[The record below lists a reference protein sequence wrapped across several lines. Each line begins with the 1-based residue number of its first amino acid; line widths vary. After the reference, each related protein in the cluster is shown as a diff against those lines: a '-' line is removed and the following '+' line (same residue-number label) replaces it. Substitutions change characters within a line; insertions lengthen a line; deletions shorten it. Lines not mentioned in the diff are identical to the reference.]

1 MSSPDLPR
9 APDETRRS
17 SQPAGPTNWLVMVLL
32 ILVIGLLIKNSG
44 MLDRVGPLHDPDAKP
59 RNVTARGNLAEDE
72 QSTIAL
78 YKEASSSVV
87 HITTRAVEQRMDP
100 WGLNVM
106 EIPKEGTGSGFLW
119 SDDGYIVTNFHV
131 VMGAQEA
138 QVTMADREIFPA
150 RFVGA
155 DPDKDLAI
163 LKIEVPNGKYKA
175 LPIGSSHD
183 LQVGQ
188 KVFAI
193 GNPFGFDQTLTT
205 GVISG
210 LGREIQSVT
219 KQTISDVIQT
229 DAAIN
234 PGNSGGPLLD
244 SAGRLIGVNT
254 AIYSTSGHYAGI
266 GFAVPVDTVNFIV
279 PDLLKS
285 GLVEKA
291 GLGIYPV
298 PDELTAELDLEGV
311 LIREVKKGGAA
322 DAAGLRPTQ
331 IVNRQLVLGDL
342 IVSIDDKPI
351 TKNDDLFA
359 ALEGRKPGETVQV
372 TVIRGDQEVTVP
384 VELQVLPTMIPRR

>member
-1 MSSPDLPR
+1 MSSPDPPVSHAENR
-9 APDETRRS
+9 RPAPP
-17 SQPAGPTNWLVMVLL
+17 PAHNNWLVMVLL

-44 MLDRVGPLHDPDAKP
+44 MFNRLGALHDPGAKP
-59 RNVTARGNLAEDE
+59 REITARGDLAGDE
-72 QSTIAL
+72 KSTIAL

-87 HITTRAVEQRMDP
+87 HITTRAVERRFDP
-100 WGLNVM
+100 WSRNIM
-106 EIPKEGTGSGFLW
+106 QIPKEGTGSGFLW

-138 QVTMADREIFPA
+138 QVTMADREIYPA
-150 RFVGA
+150 RYVGA
-155 DPDKDLAI
+155 DPDKDLAV
-163 LKIEVPNGKYKA
+163 LKIEIPQGKYRA
-175 LPIGSSHD
+175 LPVGSSHD

-254 AIYSTSGHYAGI
+254 AIYSTSGTYAGI

-291 GLGIYPV
+291 GLGIYPW
-298 PDELTAELDLEGV
+298 PDSVAAEIGLKGA

-322 DAAGLRPTQ
+322 EKAGLLPTRTDNDK
-331 IVNRQLVLGDL
+331 ILLGDL
-342 IVSIDDKPI
+342 ITAIDGTPI
-351 TKNDDLFA
+351 EKNDDLFA
-359 ALEGRKPGETVQV
+359 ALDGRKPGETV
-372 TVIRGDQEVTVP
+372 EVTIQR
-384 VELQVLPTMIPRR
+384 EGEEMKITIDLQILPTMIQPR